1 MTDGFRMKRISPRRF
16 RRKFRRELEK
26 MGGPINT
33 PGVTPNL
40 LIDEARQKV
49 AEDPTG
55 ASLDAWHREAVEFID
70 ARGHKYPLLALESR
84 RRYDEARDTAREEA
98 GLA

>member
-26 MGGPINT
+26 MGGPLNT

-49 AEDPTG
+49 AEDPRPAPAWTRGTARPWSSSTNG
-55 ASLDAWHREAVEFID
+55 AASIRCWRWSPAAATTKPETPHA
-70 ARGHKYPLLALESR
+70 R
-84 RRYDEARDTAREEA
+84 RRV
-98 GLA
+98 